1 MVSFSN
7 SGIPT
12 KIQKNAPPI
21 QGSVLV
27 VDDSDLIRDLLS
39 RQLSRQGHR
48 VTTAADGRQAL
59 ELMHKRDFDLVLLDI
74 MMPEMDGYQV
84 LEHIKADPALAH
96 LPVIVISAVG
106 KIDSVVRCIEL
117 GAEEYLPKPF
127 NQVILRARVSASLEK
142 KRLRDKEQAYL
153 MQLQAEQE
161 KSERLLLNILPQPIA
176 ERLKQGEN
184 VIADRFNEVTVLFA
198 DMVGFTPFWSDRS
211 PVELVEF
218 LNKVFSHFDRL
229 AERYGLEKIKTIGD
243 AYMVVGGLPEPRRD
257 HVEAVAEMALD
268 IQRDIERFHTA
279 TGHTFNMRTGID
291 TGSVVAGV
299 IGEKKFIY
307 DLWGDTVNTAD
318 RMHLFG
324 IPGYIQVTESVYE
337 RLKDKYRLE
346 KRGKIEVKGKGIMTT
361 YFLEGR
367 R

>member
-1 MVSFSN
+1 MADFHT
-7 SGIPT
+7 SGKPA
-12 KIQKNAPPI
+12 KAQQNAPPI

-39 RQLSRQGHR
+39 RQLSRQGHQ
-48 VTTAADGRQAL
+48 VITASDGQQAL
-59 ELMHKRDFDLVLLDI
+59 ELMHTRSFDLVLLDI
-74 MMPEMDGYQV
+74 MMPEMDGYEV
-84 LEHIKADPALAH
+84 LEYIKADPTLAH

-106 KIDSVVRCIEL
+106 KLDSVVRCIEL

-127 NQVILRARVSASLEK
+127 NQIILRARVSASLEK

-153 MQLQAEQE
+153 TQLQAEQQ
-161 KSERLLLNILPQPIA
+161 KSEQLLLNILPQPIA
-176 ERLKQGEN
+176 ERLKQGESI
-184 VIADRFNEVTVLFA
+184 IADRFNEVTVLFA
-198 DMVGFTPFWSDRS
+198 DMVNFTQFWSDKS

-218 LNKVFSHFDRL
+218 LNQVFSHFDRL
-229 AERYGLEKIKTIGD
+229 AEHYSLEKIKTIGD

-268 IQRDIERFHTA
+268 IQRDIEQFRTA
-279 TGHTFNMRTGID
+279 TGHTFCMRIGID

-299 IGEKKFIY
+299 IGERKFIY

-324 IPGYIQVTESVYE
+324 IPGRIQVTESVYR

-346 KRGKIEVKGKGIMTT
+346 KRGEIDVKGKGIMTT
-361 YFLEGR
+361 YFLESR
-367 R
+367 